1 MRRRRGR
8 KEAKTLA
15 PARQS
20 RLTCVFL
27 LFLSVLGG
35 LRESQVCIS
44 QGMTQAR
51 ARRRLGMY
59 CCVTFIESTL
69 IALFL
74 SSQRDL
80 ALMVCCGAAQHRS

>member
-8 KEAKTLA
+8 KEVKTLA

-35 LRESQVCIS
+35 LRESPSVH
-44 QGMTQAR
+44 
-51 ARRRLGMY
+51 
-59 CCVTFIESTL
+59 
-69 IALFL
+69 IAGHDAGEGQKAPWYVLL
-74 SSQRDL
+74 CY
-80 ALMVCCGAAQHRS
+80 VH